1 VFSVEEDAS
10 NVVIIGSG
18 PAGLTAGIYCARAG
32 LSPVVY
38 MGSKYGGQLML
49 TSDVEN
55 YPGFK
60 DPVMGPDL
68 MEQMRA
74 QAERV
79 GATLIQDD
87 VTEVNLGTY
96 PFVVKTPNEER
107 RALSVIVA
115 SGANPRRLNLE
126 SETRLMGKGVSN
138 CAVCDGFFFKGKR
151 LAVVGGGDT
160 ALEEAT
166 YLSQLASSVTVI
178 HRRGSLR
185 ASDALQKEA
194 FSDPKLSFM
203 WDSAVTEVTGEKK
216 VDGLKVKNLKTGAE
230 NWLQFDGLF
239 VAIGYDPN
247 TAIFR
252 GQLDMDANGYIIA
265 RNETETNI
273 RGVFVAGDARDFRYR
288 QAVTAAADGCK
299 AALDAERFL
308 KESRSATR

>member
-1 VFSVEEDAS
+1 VFSVEEGAS

-32 LSPVVY
+32 LNPIVY

-60 DPVMGPDL
+60 DSVMGPDL

-87 VTEVNLGTY
+87 VTEVNLETY

-126 SETRLMGKGVSN
+126 S
-138 CAVCDGFFFKGKR
+138 
-151 LAVVGGGDT
+151 
-160 ALEEAT
+160 
-166 YLSQLASSVTVI
+166 
-178 HRRGSLR
+178 
-185 ASDALQKEA
+185 
-194 FSDPKLSFM
+194 
-203 WDSAVTEVTGEKK
+203 
-216 VDGLKVKNLKTGAE
+216 
-230 NWLQFDGLF
+230 
-239 VAIGYDPN
+239 
-247 TAIFR
+247 
-252 GQLDMDANGYIIA
+252 
-265 RNETETNI
+265 
-273 RGVFVAGDARDFRYR
+273 
-288 QAVTAAADGCK
+288 
-299 AALDAERFL
+299 
-308 KESRSATR
+308 